1 MVKLKKSKKKLTLS
15 EEFEIM
21 KLVLDKFLWI
31 ATFVLIYGVYVVI
44 EKNQFLSGVYFF
56 TTGIIIL
63 LMFML
68 LIVKE
73 YEVSK

>member
-1 MVKLKKSKKKLTLS
+1 MAKMKKTKKKLTLS

-31 ATFVLIYGVYVVI
+31 ATIVLIYGVYVVV
-44 EKNQFLSGVYFF
+44 EKGDFIASLYFF
-56 TTGIIIL
+56 ITGIVIL
-63 LMFML
+63 LLFMIL
-68 LIVKE
+68 VVKE